1 MNLRH
6 ICLAVMG
13 LVATHSIAS
22 AQDNLLRWHVNLNR
36 GVENSRDSGKPL
48 FVVFRCVR

>member
-1 MNLRH
+1 
-6 ICLAVMG
+6 MG
-13 LVATHSIAS
+13 LVATNFTAS
-22 AQDNLLRWHVNLNR
+22 AQDNLLRHGVNLNR